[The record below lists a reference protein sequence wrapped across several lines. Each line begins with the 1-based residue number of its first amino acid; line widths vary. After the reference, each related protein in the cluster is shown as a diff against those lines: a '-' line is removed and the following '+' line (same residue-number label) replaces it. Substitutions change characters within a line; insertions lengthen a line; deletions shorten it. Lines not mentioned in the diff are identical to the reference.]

1 MPRGRKGV
9 EIVWIG
15 KDMEVGDGVREIEDK
30 EGKNRWIYKKNDDSL
45 DFAGNR
51 EYDEVRYDEPE

>member
-1 MPRGRKGV
+1 LPRGRKGV

-30 EGKNRWIYKKNDDSL
+30 EGKNRWIYKKTMIL
-45 DFAGNR
+45 WILQGTGNMTK
-51 EYDEVRYDEPE
+51 